1 LKYKGSLFNF
11 YFFKFIYNKKNELF
25 EIKYK
30 VEKKRRKS
38 VAEHRAQI
46 EHQLR
51 LAFERKSKKA
61 SKSLPNTSSLNIEN
75 QKLPKSNSVLTRATS
90 ITPTTITSSKKL
102 PALLPREIKP
112 LITEISNASN
122 NQANISP
129 SSKSSTSSTSSDRDR
144 ISKKTPEFLRI
155 NPRKNLKLSKN
166 SSSSLN
172 KKKITRQLTLKPRPI
187 RPKVAVTSNKSE
199 GSRQNDLKEKNESK
213 ETCSADSVGGV
224 ELNSMI
230 VDVDVADNKSR
241 ENVVEKCQATN
252 ENSNDQDE
260 NRVEPSEKKDE
271 EMATNTVVIIAAAN
285 TESINSKIEDNILDL
300 SLNKK

>member
-1 LKYKGSLFNF
+1 M
-11 YFFKFIYNKKNELF
+11 
-25 EIKYK
+25 
-30 VEKKRRKS
+30 EKKRRKS
-38 VAEHRAQI
+38 VVEHRAHI
-46 EHQLR
+46 EHELR

-61 SKSLPNTSSLNIEN
+61 SKSLPNTSSLNLEN
-75 QKLPKSNSVLTRATS
+75 QKLSRSNSVLTRATS
-90 ITPTTITSSKKL
+90 ITPTTITSSKKQ

-112 LITEISNASN
+112 LITEISNTSN
-122 NQANISP
+122 NQATISP
-129 SSKSSTSSTSSDRDR
+129 SSNSSTSCSSSDRDR
-144 ISKKTPEFLRI
+144 ITKKTNEFLRL
-155 NPRKNLKLSKN
+155 NPRKNRKLSKN
-166 SSSSLN
+166 SSLSN
-172 KKKITRQLTLKPRPI
+172 KKKITKQLTLKPRPI
-187 RPKVAVTSNKSE
+187 RPKVAVIANKSE

-230 VDVDVADNKSR
+230 VDVDVTDNKSR
-241 ENVVEKCQATN
+241 ENMVEKCQAN

-271 EMATNTVVIIAAAN
+271 EMATNTVVSIAAN